1 MLLFQRT
8 EDLLFSLLLFFSL
21 VSKDYCLVS
30 TVVPKLN
37 QVGWLNASFKSWQKA
52 HHLSVLT
59 SPVFLFV
66 PRNKTIGN
74 IFLCEACAE
83 RF

>member
-37 QVGWLNASFKSWQKA
+37 QVGWLNASFKS
-52 HHLSVLT
+52 
-59 SPVFLFV
+59 
-66 PRNKTIGN
+66 
-74 IFLCEACAE
+74 
-83 RF
+83 